1 MAVFTNVYGLT
12 SACDTLFPQIF
23 GGEDKKKLGIVLQ
36 KGLNKFSLSNYMPLK
51 TITKSKKFL

>member
-36 KGLNKFSLSNYMPLK
+36 KGYNTIQINYN
-51 TITKSKKFL
+51 

>member
-23 GGEDKKKLGIVLQ
+23 GGEDKKKLGLVLQ
-36 KGLNKFSLSNYMPLK
+36 KGIIYQHLY
-51 TITKSKKFL
+51 

>member
-23 GGEDKKKLGIVLQ
+23 GGEDKKKLGLVLQ
-36 KGLNKFSLSNYMPLK
+36 KGNLTLL
-51 TITKSKKFL
+51 

>member
-23 GGEDKKKLGIVLQ
+23 GGEDKKKLGLVLQ
-36 KGLNKFSLSNYMPLK
+36 KGFHNYTVDYK
-51 TITKSKKFL
+51 I